1 MKKGMTT
8 WLIVGGAVVLIG
20 AVGFFLLRKPKE
32 KATTGGGDVTP
43 MPNTND
49 DGGGVVVSN
58 TPIEK
63 PFENMGF
70 VQKSNTPFVSI
81 LKDPT
86 LFSGVVKKVESFT
99 STYARPSSKNGW
111 WEVSDDGVTT
121 IGYVPNGV
129 LRKI

>member
-1 MKKGMTT
+1 MKKGMTP

-49 DGGGVVVSN
+49 GGGVVVSN

-81 LKDPT
+81 LKEPT
-86 LFSGVVKKVESFT
+86 LFSGQVKKVESFT
-99 STYARPSSKNGW
+99 STFARPSSKNGW

-121 IGYVPNGV
+121 IGYVPNGT
-129 LRKI
+129 LRKL

>member
-1 MKKGMTT
+1 MTP

-20 AVGFFLLRKPKE
+20 AVGFFLLRKPKA

-49 DGGGVVVSN
+49 DGGVVVSN

-81 LKDPT
+81 LKEPT
-86 LFSGVVKKVESFT
+86 LFSGQVKKVESFT
-99 STYARPSSKNGW
+99 STFARPSSKNGW

-121 IGYVPNGV
+121 IGYVPNGT
-129 LRKI
+129 LRKL

>member
-20 AVGFFLLRKPKE
+20 TLGFILLRKPKD
-32 KATTGGGDVTP
+32 KAPNSSANNTP
-43 MPNTND
+43 SPNTN

-58 TPIEK
+58 TPTEAAY
-63 PFENMGF
+63 ENMGF
-70 VQKSNTPFVSI
+70 VQKSNTPLVAI

-99 STYARPSSKNGW
+99 STFARPSSKSGW

-121 IGYVPNGV
+121 IGYVPNGT
-129 LRKI
+129 LRKL

>member
-1 MKKGMTT
+1 MKKGMTP

-43 MPNTND
+43 MQNTN

-81 LKDPT
+81 LKEPT
-86 LFSGVVKKVESFT
+86 LFSGQVKKVESFT
-99 STYARPSSKNGW
+99 STFARPSSKNGW

-121 IGYVPNGV
+121 IGYVPNGT
-129 LRKI
+129 LRKL

>member
-8 WLIVGGAVVLIG
+8 WLIVGSAVVLIG
-20 AVGFFLLRKPKE
+20 TLGFILLRKPKDKE
-32 KATTGGGDVTP
+32 PTGSNDDIKK
-43 MPNTND
+43 PNTND
-49 DGGGVVVSN
+49 SGGVVVSN
-58 TPIEK
+58 TPTEAAY
-63 PFENMGF
+63 EHMGF
-70 VQKSNTPFVSI
+70 VQKSNTPLVSI

-99 STYARPSSKNGW
+99 STFARPSSKSGW

-121 IGYVPNGV
+121 IGYVPNGT

>member
-1 MKKGMTT
+1 MKKGMTP

-49 DGGGVVVSN
+49 GGGVVVSN

-63 PFENMGF
+63 PFVNMGF

-81 LKDPT
+81 LKEPT
-86 LFSGVVKKVESFT
+86 LFSGQVKKVESFT
-99 STYARPSSKNGW
+99 STFARPSNKNGW

>member
-1 MKKGMTT
+1 MTP

-49 DGGGVVVSN
+49 GGGVVVSN

-63 PFENMGF
+63 PFVNMGF

-81 LKDPT
+81 LKEPT
-86 LFSGVVKKVESFT
+86 LFSGQVKKVESFT
-99 STYARPSSKNGW
+99 STFARPSNKNGW

>member
-1 MKKGMTT
+1 
-8 WLIVGGAVVLIG
+8 
-20 AVGFFLLRKPKE
+20 
-32 KATTGGGDVTP
+32 
-43 MPNTND
+43 MPNTN

-58 TPIEK
+58 TPIEAAY
-63 PFENMGF
+63 EHMGF
-70 VQKSNTPFVSI
+70 VQKSNTPLVSI